1 MRLLN
6 IMAREPVELKTS
18 KKRSALR
25 QIEAAIKHFHNG
37 DLDIAITLAAAG
49 EGQLPETTKEYL
61 FRMLRRLAPNDDFNL
76 FISWLKHPA
85 GPENATIIEF
95 EAVLV
100 IARAIHKF
108 VAVYGE
114 TCQSFIDFDKWAT
127 DNTILPRVLT
137 DKEK

>member
-1 MRLLN
+1 
-6 IMAREPVELKTS
+6 MAREPVDLETS
-18 KKRSALR
+18 KKRSSLR

-61 FRMLRRLAPNDDFNL
+61 FRLLRRLAPNDDFNL
-76 FISWLKHPA
+76 FISWLKHPG
-85 GPENATIIEF
+85 GPENATILEF

-114 TCQSFIDFDKWAT
+114 ASQSFIDFNKWAT
-127 DNTILPRVLT
+127 ENTNIPRILT
-137 DKEK
+137 DKEKSN